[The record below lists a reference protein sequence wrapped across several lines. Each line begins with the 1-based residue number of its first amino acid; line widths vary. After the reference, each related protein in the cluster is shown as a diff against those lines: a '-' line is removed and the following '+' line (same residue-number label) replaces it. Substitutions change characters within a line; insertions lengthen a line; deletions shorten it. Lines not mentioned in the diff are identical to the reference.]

1 MGERWRSDISD
12 AQWQQIQTLIEPP
25 RQGRGRPR
33 ANDRK
38 TLNGILYVLYT
49 GCRWEDVPREYGSAG
64 TCWRR
69 LREWESSGAWERIW
83 RVLLATFDEQAIL
96 GWTQA
101 FLNGNFIP
109 AKRGTPATRRRGRSG
124 PAEA

>member
-1 MGERWRSDISD
+1 MDEPFKPELTD
-12 AQWQQIQTLIEPP
+12 AQWQQIGSLIQPP
-25 RQGRGRPR
+25 SSGRGRPR

-49 GCRWEDVPREYGSAG
+49 GCSWEDVPHEYGSPG

-69 LREWESSGAWERIW
+69 LRDWDGNGTWERIW
-83 RVLLATFDEQAIL
+83 RELLRSFDERARA

-109 AKRGTPATRRRGRSG
+109 AKRGTPSFRRRSR
-124 PAEA
+124 AEAAPQ